1 MKFKSLYNFSKYK
14 ILLFLIYLIKKLFFV
29 LKLKN
34 ILFFKLNL

>member
-29 LKLKN
+29 LKLKKHF
-34 ILFFKLNL
+34 IF